1 MEDQI
6 VMAFSGVMDEAMSI
20 RQAEEA
26 ATAVTS
32 SSTRRLKRHR
42 CYINSDREVAHFRLW
57 HDYFNDDCVYPPSFF
72 RRRYRMRRTLFLS
85 IMHKL
90 SEISPYFS
98 ERYDATGR
106 IGLNVLQKCT
116 IVVYQLTY
124 DMAADTIDEY
134 LKLAKSTALEC
145 LLYYCMGIIE
155 CFGAEFLRCPTV
167 DDTHRLLAK
176 AEEDSRVC

>member
-32 SSTRRLKRHR
+32 SSTRWLKRHR

-116 IVVYQLTY
+116 IVVYQLAY
-124 DMAADTIDEY
+124 DMAAYTIDEY

-145 LLYYCMGIIE
+145 LLY
-155 CFGAEFLRCPTV
+155 
-167 DDTHRLLAK
+167 
-176 AEEDSRVC
+176 